1 MGKLEDTALTRTP
14 DESRMP
20 GQAKAKP
27 GRLFYSGAAALILV
41 LMLLGFQQYYLNG
54 KGYPGRD
61 IAPPMQTLVFVHAIA
76 MTTWVVLFLVQPLLI
91 AYGSRRVHMAVGRFG
106 AVLAACVVVLG
117 SWVAIRG
124 ASLVPPEERIW
135 GLAPK
140 PFNLFAVIQIVSFGL
155 FVGVGVY
162 YRRRPDIHRPMML
175 MATLTVIGAAVARI
189 GPLNA
194 LYEGTVLQT
203 IFGPD
208 MWTLVLATLLLVVK
222 WFIIRSF
229 DRWFAIGYGC
239 LVASHLLVW
248 WVANTDAWE
257 RLATSLL

>member
-1 MGKLEDTALTRTP
+1 MIHAKDLFQPDGLRNTSDRVKLKRDILFVP
-14 DESRMP
+14 ESRP
-20 GQAKAKP
+20 
-27 GRLFYSGAAALILV
+27 LE
-41 LMLLGFQQYYLNG
+41 LLQRDFQQ
-54 KGYPGRD
+54 
-61 IAPPMQTLVFVHAIA
+61 
-76 MTTWVVLFLVQPLLI
+76 
-91 AYGSRRVHMAVGRFG
+91 RRVHMAVGRFG

-124 ASLVPPEERIW
+124 ASLVPPEERIS

-140 PFNLFAVIQIVSFGL
+140 PFNLFAVVQIVSFGL

-222 WFIIRSF
+222 WFITRSF

>member
-1 MGKLEDTALTRTP
+1 MGKLEGTTPKLAP
-14 DESRMP
+14 DEPRVPMP
-20 GQAKAKP
+20 AKAKP
-27 GRLFYSGAAALILV
+27 GRLFYSGAAALVLV
-41 LMLLGFQQYYLNG
+41 VMLLGFQQYYLYG

-61 IAPPMQTLVFVHAIA
+61 IAPPMQTLVFMHAIA
-76 MTTWVVLFLVQPLLI
+76 MTTWVLLSLVQPLLI
-91 AYGSRRVHMAVGRFG
+91 ANGSRRVHMAVGRFG
-106 AVLAACVVVLG
+106 AVLAVCVVVLG

-140 PFNLFAVIQIVSFGL
+140 PFNLFAVVQIVTFGL

-189 GPLNA
+189 GPFNA
-194 LYEGTVLQT
+194 LYEGTVLET

-257 RLATSLL
+257 RLATQLL